1 MNYKLDD
8 EHLRICV
15 NIDQIYDAV
24 LGTTKELE
32 KMPLYMS
39 WLKRNNADY
48 LYVKSNDNTIHKSLG
63 PRSPETEL
71 IYNSYINNRK
81 DLKER
86 LESQSTKLKQYLAQY
101 SALKLPAIASLPAQ
115 ILRKLDA
122 AGELGTNFIVVGTN
136 AFVAYEIE
144 ARERFA
150 FGLDETEDFDLS
162 WCRGS
167 KISFVSQLQDSV
179 QGSPLLDVLKKV
191 DKSFKINN
199 SKPYQALN
207 NKGYEVE
214 LLTAPSVMSTLSK
227 DEVFSTAAIPEQE
240 WLLLGK
246 PIRRVVGAK
255 DISPAPLFVPDPRYM
270 ALHKLWLSKKDTRR
284 NDKKGKDYKQGELLM
299 DAVIRKMQTSHP
311 VDLDFVLDLP
321 EDLLE
326 TFNDWAA
333 RHNYDPGNPPELDWF

>member
-24 LGTTKELE
+24 LDTTRDLQKL
-32 KMPLYMS
+32 PSYMS
-39 WLKRNNADY
+39 WLKRNNVDY
-48 LYVKSNDNTIHKSLG
+48 LYVKTKDNTIHKSIG
-63 PRSPETEL
+63 PRSPDTEL
-71 IYNSYINNRK
+71 IYNSFIANR
-81 DLKER
+81 DELKER
-86 LESQSTKLKQYLAQY
+86 FNSQYDKLKQYLLQY
-101 SALKLPAIASLPAQ
+101 NALKLPTVASVPAQ

-122 AGELGTNFIVVGTN
+122 AGELGTNFMVVGTN

-167 KISFVSQLQDSV
+167 KISFVSPLQDAV
-179 QGSPLLDVLKKV
+179 KGSPLLDVLKEV
-191 DKSFKINN
+191 DKSFKIN
-199 SKPYQALN
+199 SSRPYQAIN
-207 NKGYEVE
+207 SKGYEVE

-227 DEVFSTAAIPEQE
+227 DEVFATAAIPEQE

-246 PIRRVVGAK
+246 PIRRVVCAK

-270 ALHKLWLSKKDTRR
+270 ALHKLWLSKKESRR

-299 DAVIRKMQTSHP
+299 DAVVRNMQTSHP
-311 VDLDFVLDLP
+311 VNLDFVLELP
-321 EDLLE
+321 DDLLD
-326 TFNDWAA
+326 TFNEWAA
-333 RHNYDPGNPPELDWF
+333 KAGYDPGNPPVHDWF